1 MPVSAAR
8 GAGSLRFAVRER
20 QRFRELQ
27 ALEDAVNYRLAR
39 LAVPC
44 PHCEPGAVGGWCDE
58 HACDVALIAGY
69 LESARVM
76 TAVLSRAAGDM
87 RDVWRAAVIGRHGW
101 AGGVTVRLVTR

>member
-1 MPVSAAR
+1 M
-8 GAGSLRFAVRER
+8 RFAVRER

-27 ALEDAVNYRLAR
+27 ALEDAINYRLAR

-44 PHCEPGAVGGWCDE
+44 PHCEPGAVGDWCDE

-76 TAVLSRAAGDM
+76 TAALSHDAEAM
-87 RDVWRAAVIGRHGW
+87 RESGGPLSPDGTDGRG
-101 AGGVTVRLVTR
+101 T